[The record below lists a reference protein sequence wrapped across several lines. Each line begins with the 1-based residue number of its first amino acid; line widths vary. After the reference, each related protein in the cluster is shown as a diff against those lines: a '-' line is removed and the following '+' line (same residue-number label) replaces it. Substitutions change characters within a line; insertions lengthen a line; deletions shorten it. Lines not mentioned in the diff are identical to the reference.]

1 MYEYERK
8 FAKLSCFA
16 PHMVDTEARKARHF
30 ERGLR
35 RKFRDWFPCSNQKH
49 MQRWQ
54 IKLL

>member
-49 MQRWQ
+49 MQRW
-54 IKLL
+54 